1 MGRWLRGVL
10 VLAAVCVGAARGQ
23 ERPLYSLET
32 WPGAQPVEASR
43 EDLRGRTCSAPCL
56 LWEGDG
62 GAAFCRAGEPFPAAL
77 PGGRTLQV
85 RVLNPDGA
93 PARGIRV
100 AWGVAGWPAL
110 PAPWGEKPTDSEGVV
125 SLRVPP
131 AEKVTLWVNEEAW
144 ATGAVE
150 ADPEIREAVMLLQ
163 PAPADVFRILDGTGR
178 PVSGARLLTIPR
190 RLLADPLATT
200 RLPGFGITESR
211 ADEYGRVLLP
221 PQEEESAG
229 WVLAAGY
236 RLREWEGPS
245 NRTIRLEPVGP
256 VRLLLRPEKG
266 VKVPDR
272 LTVRTSSRMPG
283 IPWAPLALSMEV
295 EPSEARAFPFTRGVA
310 VEVAGEGLEAVL
322 LQGLEEHEG
331 KSVEVPLRRGARL
344 GGVVLTEGGDPVHG
358 ALVVVEGLPR
368 SGASWTRS
376 GEKGRF
382 LLASLP
388 KGTWNLNLSANGFL
402 GSTFGPYGPED
413 RTDLRLVLRRGA
425 AVRGRVGGEE
435 ADEVQVLL
443 KADSQ
448 EATNVWQQ
456 NVAVLKEGSFEVG
469 GLRAGDYALLAWS
482 AQKGRACVKFTLAEG
497 EEKDLGDLAF
507 QESPRVTG
515 TVEGPDGEPWDKG
528 ADVRLKRILKAAE
541 AATTYPPRI
550 LTARAG
556 TDGAFSFTGV
566 PEGRY
571 EIGAASEG
579 HGSPSRKIEV
589 AEEDVDVGSL
599 TLKPSGRLSGRLVS
613 RGGKAVEGWLLELKT
628 QAYDPSAPKA
638 TAEADG
644 SFDFGE
650 VASGSYRLEV
660 YDGQGPAPRG
670 TRAVRMEEGREA
682 FVLWPI
688 EGVSFTALLQAG
700 GRPAGGATLV
710 VEPASDG
717 FEEGGMLQVSGAGS
731 ATLFGMPARLLR
743 AKADEA
749 GFVSMADACPGPAHA
764 ALFWEGAQYVAPVDV
779 PDREGVTVSWNFS
792 GVALQGHVVDG
803 AGMPVPRAA
812 VSFAYEGFG
821 ESPTRGVETGADGTF
836 SFPSLGAGQILLT
849 ARAEG
854 GRTGTLV
861 VEVKDQPLS
870 GLLIRLENGNP

>member
-1 MGRWLRGVL
+1 V
-10 VLAAVCVGAARGQ
+10 
-23 ERPLYSLET
+23 
-32 WPGAQPVEASR
+32 
-43 EDLRGRTCSAPCL
+43 D
-56 LWEGDG
+56 
-62 GAAFCRAGEPFPAAL
+62 
-77 PGGRTLQV
+77 
-85 RVLNPDGA
+85 
-93 PARGIRV
+93 
-100 AWGVAGWPAL
+100 GWPAL
-110 PAPWGEKPTDSEGVV
+110 PAPWGEKSTDSEGVV
-125 SLRVPP
+125 SFRVPV
-131 AEKVTLWVNEEAW
+131 AERVTLWANEETW
-144 ATGAVE
+144 LPSAVE
-150 ADPEIREAVMLLQ
+150 ADPEIREAAMLLQ
-163 PAPADVFRILDGTGR
+163 PAPADEFRVLDGTGR

-190 RLLADPLATT
+190 PLLADPLATT
-200 RLPGFGITESR
+200 RLPGFGIQESR
-211 ADEYGRVLLP
+211 TDRFGRIRIP
-221 PQEEESAG
+221 SPGEEFAG

-236 RLREWEGPS
+236 RLREWEGAS
-245 NRTIRLEPVGP
+245 IRTIRLDPVPP
-256 VRLLLRPEKG
+256 VRLLLRPEEG

-272 LTVRTSSRMPG
+272 LMVRTSCRMPG
-283 IPWAPLALSMEV
+283 IPWAPLAHSMEV
-295 EPSEARAFPFTRGVA
+295 EASEARAFPFAKGVS

-322 LQGLEEHEG
+322 LQGLEDQEG
-331 KSVEVPLRRGARL
+331 RSVEVPLRRGARL
-344 GGVVLTEGGDPVHG
+344 GGVVLTERGDPVRG

-368 SGASWTRS
+368 TGAAWTRS
-376 GEKGRF
+376 DEKGRF

-388 KGTWNLNLSANGFL
+388 KGAWKLNLSANGL
-402 GSTFGPYGPED
+402 REASFGPYGPED

-425 AVRGRVGGEE
+425 VVRGRAGEE
-435 ADEVQVLL
+435 DADKVRVLL
-443 KADSQ
+443 KTDSP
-448 EATNVWQQ
+448 ETTNMRQQ
-456 NVAVLKEGSFEVG
+456 NVSLLEGGSFEVG
-469 GLRAGDYALLAWS
+469 GLPPGGYALLAWS

-528 ADVRLKRILKAAE
+528 ADVRLKRIMKAAE

-556 TDGAFSFTGV
+556 ADGAFAFTGV

-589 AEEDVDVGSL
+589 AEEDVDAGSL

-613 RGGKAVEGWLLELKT
+613 RGGKAVDGWLLELKT

-644 SFDFGE
+644 SFEFGE

-670 TRAVRMEEGREA
+670 TRAVHVEEGREA
-682 FVLWPI
+682 FVHWPI

-710 VEPASDG
+710 VEPGSDG
-717 FEEGGMLQVSGAGS
+717 FEEGGMLQVSRVGGS
-731 ATLFGMPARLLR
+731 TLFGMPARLLR

-749 GFVSMADACPGPAHA
+749 GFVSLADACPGPAHA
-764 ALFWEGAQYVAPVDV
+764 TLFWEGAQYVAPVEV
-779 PDREGVTVSWNFS
+779 PDRDGVPVSWNFS
-792 GVALQGHVVDG
+792 GVPLQGQVVDG
-803 AGMPVPRAA
+803 AGQAVPRAA
-812 VSFAYEGFG
+812 VTFAYEGFG

-836 SFPSLGAGQILLT
+836 SFPSLGAGQLVLK
-849 ARAEG
+849 ARGDG

-861 VEVKDQPLS
+861 VEVKDEPIS